1 MQLFLT
7 GKKKMVRK
15 TYLKEKANVRN
26 DLEQKHSPT
35 HGQIA
40 IV

>member
-7 GKKKMVRK
+7 GEEKMVRN
-15 TYLKEKANVRN
+15 TYVKEKANVRN